1 MLLFVGLGNPGPK
14 YESHRHNIGFMVIE
28 ELARVHGFGPWRARF
43 QGLLAEGTIGGHK
56 VLALKPM
63 TYMNESGRSVG
74 EAVRF
79 FKLPSDAVT
88 VFYDELDLLPGK
100 TRVKTGGGAG
110 GHNGIRSID
119 AHIGKDYRR
128 VRLGIGHPGNKAQV
142 QRHVLS
148 DFAKGDREWLEPLL
162 EVIGGNAD
170 LLAKGDNSTFMNR
183 VALALPASDKKD
195 SNEGGGVPSR
205 PPAKLAKGRSHI
217 RQARQPKKPEP
228 PKSGPM
234 AEMLKRLL
242 GSKDD

>member
-128 VRLGIGHPGNKAQV
+128 VRIGIGHPGDKNRV
-142 QRHVLS
+142 HGYVLG
-148 DFAKGDREWLEPLL
+148 DFAKAELPMFEKLVDAMAASADALGDRAYD
-162 EVIGGNAD
+162 V
-170 LLAKGDNSTFMNR
+170 FMTKVSLILKPPR
-183 VALALPASDKKD
+183 PKPEKKPVPDSASD
-195 SNEGGGVPSR
+195 
-205 PPAKLAKGRSHI
+205 
-217 RQARQPKKPEP
+217 
-228 PKSGPM
+228 
-234 AEMLKRLL
+234 
-242 GSKDD
+242 SKEAG

>member
-128 VRLGIGHPGNKAQV
+128 VRIGIGHPGDKNRV
-142 QRHVLS
+142 HGYVLS
-148 DFAKGDREWLEPLL
+148 DFPKAERDAWVGTAIDAVAREAEALAEGDEGR
-162 EVIGGNAD
+162 
-170 LLAKGDNSTFMNR
+170 FMSR
-183 VALALPASDKKD
+183 VAHRVFPPPPKPAKPAPASKIPS
-195 SNEGGGVPSR
+195 SNPPTSTPPSD
-205 PPAKLAKGRSHI
+205 PPISDGA
-217 RQARQPKKPEP
+217 
-228 PKSGPM
+228 
-234 AEMLKRLL
+234 
-242 GSKDD
+242 